1 LIRFIGKNE
10 AANDPDRMS
19 DLIRSIV
26 ESIAVVPEEIERST
40 YVHRCSEMLKLD
52 EKMLLNQVRRTRQ
65 ENERKRLRDKEIAE
79 NRASMQ
85 QNANPDDTADNSL
98 NASNSGRTNTAD
110 EYEDLLQ
117 SKDEKN
123 LQSIERLI
131 MQHIVLGGNRKIVS
145 VQPDGSSIVTTVVQY
160 VAKELEADGIKFQT
174 QIYHDMFADIMQ
186 AQSDMSSSDF
196 FLGSSREDFS
206 KEASRLLSDQYTLS
220 ASFASENDAIYAE
233 QISRLILDYKNL
245 IVTISIKQIMEQLA
259 SDEVKSDPEKL
270 MSLMRQQMQMTRIK
284 QNLARKLGR
293 Y

>member
-1 LIRFIGKNE
+1 
-10 AANDPDRMS
+10 
-19 DLIRSIV
+19 
-26 ESIAVVPEEIERST
+26 
-40 YVHRCSEMLKLD
+40 
-52 EKMLLNQVRRTRQ
+52 
-65 ENERKRLRDKEIAE
+65 
-79 NRASMQ
+79 
-85 QNANPDDTADNSL
+85 
-98 NASNSGRTNTAD
+98 
-110 EYEDLLQ
+110 
-117 SKDEKN
+117 
-123 LQSIERLI
+123 
-131 MQHIVLGGNRKIVS
+131 
-145 VQPDGSSIVTTVVQY
+145 
-160 VAKELEADGIKFQT
+160 
-174 QIYHDMFADIMQ
+174 MFADIMQ